1 MLLDDEEYFREES
14 YIQEDF
20 GLKGILNN
28 DNFIFE
34 DIRSSINEYDKLVRD
49 AYSLILQF
57 DNCKK
62 EFNTVEE
69 QRDSQKG
76 EVEYTENK
84 LKESIEYLTN
94 VKSEYKE
101 EGNEYLRKVTEF
113 NIDEKELVNL
123 FKEINDIK
131 EIANCSNIL
140 NTIKEISE
148 PIRHNIFENKITLE
162 NKKKSLQEDI
172 NNVNN
177 EILSIENSKE
187 LIEDTEEIAN
197 CKKILSN
204 NNIPFESFYK
214 CINFNDEI

>member
-20 GLKGILNN
+20 ELKDILNN

-34 DIRSSINEYDKLVRD
+34 DIRSSVNEYDKLVRD

-69 QRDSQKG
+69 QRDLQKG
-76 EVEYTENK
+76 EVESVENK

-94 VKSEYKE
+94 LKSEYIE
-101 EGNEYLRKVTEF
+101 EVNEYLRKVTEF

-148 PIRHNIFENKITLE
+148 PIRHNIFENKIIFLK
-162 NKKKSLQEDI
+162 NIQ
-172 NNVNN
+172 
-177 EILSIENSKE
+177 
-187 LIEDTEEIAN
+187 
-197 CKKILSN
+197 KI
-204 NNIPFESFYK
+204 
-214 CINFNDEI
+214 